1 MGLSLIYLF
10 ISSPYVTRKL
20 DPTFFHI
27 AEMSLCNICDVS
39 LNLVPFAQF
48 QRHKETLV
56 GVLLLTVTHFHWCFS
71 RFLNCT
77 NGTKSRRASHLYDMK
92 KCDMKKKGNQV
103 SSDTN
108 LFQGLGT
115 IMWNIFRKLV
125 YIASMICEHFS

>member
-27 AEMSLCNICDVS
+27 AEMSLCNICDAS

-56 GVLLLTVTHFHWCFS
+56 GVLLLTLTHFHGCFT
-71 RFLNCT
+71 FF
-77 NGTKSRRASHLYDMK
+77 KLYKWYQIAQSVSFIWHEKMWHE
-92 KCDMKKKGNQV
+92 KKGNQV

-125 YIASMICEHFS
+125 YIVSMICEHFS